1 MPCCI
6 KRTQAMSGGRL
17 AAVLAGA
24 WASRWSH
31 QLVGFVI
38 VVIVA
43 LGFHNWG
50 SANLPR
56 TRWIAGDLTYATV
69 FVLWPLLYWRY
80 DRTVAAGGN
89 MEDAWYLYLLRLLW
103 LFGLFATVLHWLQAP
118 YSPPDRQIV
127 SMLVT
132 AILIA
137 AGAIVTVRPPDRG
150 DRGWAGTMVPAV
162 VPMGILS
169 YVIAEGA
176 SSLNRVV
183 VLLFLFCLLMMAL
196 REFLQGQL
204 NRAYAAT
211 LAAEAERDAGFQA
224 KARFLAA
231 ASHDLDQP
239 LQSARLFF
247 DQFKRGSDD
256 VTRNRASQRLDWAF
270 ETMQDMVHQVTQ
282 HLQLEAG
289 ATVPRRE
296 PVAIATVLARVLE
309 LNEPAAASRNINL
322 KTLAIKGSVPGD
334 ATLIERALSNFVT
347 NAIRH
352 AGAKRILLGAR
363 RSKGRVRLWVID
375 DGRGIAEADRASLFE
390 DYTQGSD
397 HHGEQRGGFGL
408 GLASARRMAELMG
421 GSVGLDTSWRR
432 GSAFFLDLAGA

>member
-1 MPCCI
+1 
-6 KRTQAMSGGRL
+6 
-17 AAVLAGA
+17 
-24 WASRWSH
+24 
-31 QLVGFVI
+31 
-38 VVIVA
+38 
-43 LGFHNWG
+43 
-50 SANLPR
+50 
-56 TRWIAGDLTYATV
+56 
-69 FVLWPLLYWRY
+69 
-80 DRTVAAGGN
+80 
-89 MEDAWYLYLLRLLW
+89 
-103 LFGLFATVLHWLQAP
+103 
-118 YSPPDRQIV
+118 
-127 SMLVT
+127 
-132 AILIA
+132 
-137 AGAIVTVRPPDRG
+137 
-150 DRGWAGTMVPAV
+150 MVPAI

-256 VTRNRASQRLDWAF
+256 VSRNRASQRLDWAF

-289 ATVPRRE
+289 ATAAKRE
-296 PVAIATVLARVLE
+296 QVAIATVLARVLE
-309 LNEPAAASRNINL
+309 LNEPAAASRNISL
-322 KTLAIKGSVPGD
+322 KTLAIKGGVPGD

-375 DGRGIAEADRASLFE
+375 DGRGIADADRASLFE

-432 GSAFFLDLAGA
+432 GSAFFLDLAGT